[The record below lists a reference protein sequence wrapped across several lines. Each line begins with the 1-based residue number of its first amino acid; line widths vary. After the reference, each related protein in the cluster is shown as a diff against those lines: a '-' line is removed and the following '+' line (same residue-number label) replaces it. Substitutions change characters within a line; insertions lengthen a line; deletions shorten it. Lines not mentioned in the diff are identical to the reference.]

1 MEVLFRRGPRGVLM
15 PMGDEAEEQM
25 KSIKEGAVVR
35 ASIARVRNP
44 KFHRKYFSLLNYA
57 YGIWSETMPKR
68 MWRGHE
74 VTTTFER
81 FRKEV
86 QIMAGH
92 FEPVF
97 SVTGELRLE
106 AKTISFAGL
115 DEEGFEKL
123 YSEVINVLLSK
134 VLNSTTLTEES
145 IRRYVDQVLAFD

>member
-1 MEVLFRRGPRGVLM
+1 MEVLFRRGPRGALM

-35 ASIARVRNP
+35 ATIARIRNP
-44 KFHRKYFSLLNYA
+44 KFHRKYFALLNYA
-57 YGIWSETMPKR
+57 YGIWRETMPPR
-68 MWRGHE
+68 MWRGQE

-86 QIMAGH
+86 QILAGH
-92 FEPVF
+92 YEPVF

-115 DEEGFEKL
+115 DEEGFEQL

-134 VLNSTTLTEES
+134 VLNSTALTEES

>member
-1 MEVLFRRGPRGVLM
+1 MEVLFRKGPRGTLM
-15 PMGDEAEEQM
+15 PLGEESEQQM
-25 KSIKEGAVVR
+25 KSIKEDSVVR
-35 ASIARVRNP
+35 AKISRLRNP
-44 KFHRKYFSLLNYA
+44 RFHRKLFALLNYA

-68 MWRGHE
+68 MWRGQE

-86 QIMAGH
+86 QILAGH
-92 FEPVF
+92 YEPVF
-97 SVTGELRLE
+97 SVTGEMRLE

-115 DEEGFEKL
+115 DEEGFERL
-123 YSEVINVLLSK
+123 YSEVINVLLNK